1 MLVKESDAVIDK
13 WRAYYKKQMK
23 GVDENQVWH
32 MCEQILVVDV
42 YFSRKGKEGQ
52 QRGIDDK
59 NAASELWIKIKKE
72 VDTGN
77 RDGTV
82 KALKQYYPSIE
93 MEGK

>member
-42 YFSRKGKEGQ
+42 YFSRKGKEGY